1 MALDSSTMH
10 TTPVI
15 SARRRQRGIVLME
28 VTAALVA
35 LLILSVLLLKAS
47 VNVVSVQRWTVA
59 QGMTDA
65 YIARET
71 ALGKRTPFAD
81 VTGGSSLWP
90 TEPTVSTSTVTIGTM
105 PGGLPLTA
113 TLRRTKAPSASNFAS
128 AGGTGTT
135 ATNPA
140 KMESWQLKS
149 YLSYELAG
157 RTYVKARTTIRT
169 Q

>member
-1 MALDSSTMH
+1 
-10 TTPVI
+10 
-15 SARRRQRGIVLME
+15 ME
-28 VTAALVA
+28 VTAALLA
-35 LLILSVLLLKAS
+35 LLILSILLLKAS

-59 QGMTDA
+59 QSMTDA

-81 VTGGSSLWP
+81 VTGAASPWP
-90 TEPTVSTSTVTIGTM
+90 TEPEVSTTTVTIGMM
-105 PGGLPLTA
+105 PGGQPLTA
-113 TLRRTKAPSASNFAS
+113 TLRRTKAASTSNLMS
-128 AGGTGTT
+128 AGGNGSTV
-135 ATNPA
+135 TNPS

-149 YLSYELAG
+149 YLTYQLSG